1 MTKEKLLGFLNRKI
15 FTAKKDVEYL
25 YIRHQVATA
34 KLDLLEGLVD
44 ELSRLESEEGKSEKG
59 EQE

>member
-1 MTKEKLLGFLNRKI
+1 MTKETLLGFLNRKI
-15 FTAKKDVEYL
+15 FTAKKDVEYW

-44 ELSRLESEEGKSEKG
+44 ELSRLETEGEESEKG
-59 EQE
+59 EK

>member
-15 FTAKKDVEYL
+15 FTAKKDVEYW

-34 KLDLLEGLVD
+34 KLDLLEELVD
-44 ELSRLESEEGKSEKG
+44 ELSKLDPEEGESEEGE
-59 EQE
+59 